1 MLLWSK
7 KKSGWNFLINMS
19 IWGGCPKQ
27 PKMAVFGQKS
37 EEQRKRGWVIESS
50 IARTII
56 ISWIVNILMMF
67 EKKFFLG
74 LAHARAG
81 SNFDPQYY
89 AYLTE
94 KTHFLSQNSH
104 FCHLCLLYAY
114 QTTFFF
120 WDNSKYIMLRY
131 LQ

>member
-1 MLLWSK
+1 M
-7 KKSGWNFLINMS
+7 INMS

-120 WDNSKYIMLRY
+120 
-131 LQ
+131 